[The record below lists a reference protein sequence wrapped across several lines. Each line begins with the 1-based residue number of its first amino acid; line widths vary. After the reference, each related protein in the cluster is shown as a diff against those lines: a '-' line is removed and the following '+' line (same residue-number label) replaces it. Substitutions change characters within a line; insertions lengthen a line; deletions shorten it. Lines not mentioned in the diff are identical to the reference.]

1 MPWSPIPTS
10 PQREHKA
17 AWFPTPPAPEP
28 RQYQP
33 AWFPRYRITS
43 SDTGIGQDLA
53 VARPRVPTHDTGIGA
68 DQALASRFAELL
80 ADTGVGADKALLKPN
95 LYIADSGIGADT
107 ARLGLRPSEQGTG
120 SDISIAR
127 PRFAAIDAA
136 VGADM
141 LTSLRARITVADRGL
156 GADSAAAGFTP
167 HAAALTSYTTPGTYQ
182 YRIPVWCKYIEII
195 LCGSGRGGNGNSN
208 ALPGAGGN
216 AGGWAAITLE
226 RGVDIPWTLL
236 DITIVVKD
244 GGAGGAGSVF
254 VGSAGTDG
262 AASTAA
268 VSGTVI
274 LSAPGGTGERSG
286 NQSGGSPGNYS
297 YGGQPYTGGA
307 ETTTGNGTVGNP
319 PGGGGR
325 GGNGNTFGGFAG
337 GKGAAGVG
345 HVRARQ

>member
-1 MPWSPIPTS
+1 MPWSPTPAT
-10 PQREHKA
+10 PERQHRT
-17 AWFPTPPAPEP
+17 AWFPAPPAPHSREHLT
-28 RQYQP
+28 
-33 AWFPRYRITS
+33 AWFPRYRLKP
-43 SDTGIGQDLA
+43 SDTGIGQD
-53 VARPRVPTHDTGIGA
+53 VAAAFPRIPAIDTGIGL
-68 DQALASRFAELL
+68 DRALLSRITELL
-80 ADTGVGADKALLKPN
+80 ADGAV
-95 LYIADSGIGADT
+95 GADT
-107 ARLGLRPSEQGTG
+107 ALLTPKLYVADSGLGAGAARPGVRPTGQGVG
-120 SDISIAR
+120 GDSGVPR
-127 PRFAAIDAA
+127 PRFAVVDAA

-141 LTSLRARITVADRGL
+141 LTSLRPRTTATDQGR
-156 GADSAAAGFTP
+156 GADTATNGFTP
-167 HAAALTSYTTPGTYQ
+167 KAAALTSYTTPGTYQ
-182 YRIPVWCKYIEII
+182 YRIPVWCRYVEIV

-216 AGGWAAITLE
+216 AGGWAAVTLE

-297 YGGQPYTGGA
+297 YGGQSYTGGA

>member
-1 MPWSPIPTS
+1 MPWSPTPTTS
-10 PQREHKA
+10 ERQHRT
-17 AWFPTPPAPEP
+17 AWFPTPPVPEP
-28 RQYQP
+28 RKYRP
-33 AWFPRYRITS
+33 AWFPRYRS
-43 SDTGIGQDLA
+43 KPSDTGIGQDLA
-53 VARPRVPTHDTGIGA
+53 VALPRTAAIDTGIGA
-68 DQALASRFAELL
+68 DRALTSRI
-80 ADTGVGADKALLKPN
+80 TALLNDTAVGRDTALVKPR
-95 LYIADSGIGADT
+95 LYLADSGIGGDSV
-107 ARLGLRPSEQGTG
+107 RLGARPVDQGIG
-120 SDISIAR
+120 IDSSSIR
-127 PRFAAIDAA
+127 PRFAAVDTA

-141 LTSLRARITVADRGL
+141 LTSLRPRITVTDQGR
-156 GADSAAAGFTP
+156 GADTATNGFTP
-167 HAAALTSYTTPGTYQ
+167 RAAALTSYTTPGTYQ

-254 VGSAGTDG
+254 VGRAGTDG